1 MIILYGTDRLLSLES
16 NVASLVRLCQTPSW
30 SQ

>member
-16 NVASLVRLCQTPSW
+16 NVAFVG
-30 SQ
+30 